1 MKKTLIT
8 DFTTDNFQ
16 LASYLLSAGYPIQK
30 LDKNNPRRAQFF
42 FEDST
47 SLREEVRRFIS
58 YEAVVEPHRYFSAQ
72 KDIKQ
77 LLYAD

>member
-1 MKKTLIT
+1 MTRVIPEYS
-8 DFTTDNFQ
+8 TDNFQ
-16 LASYLLSAGYPIQK
+16 LASYLLSAGYPILK
-30 LDKNNPRRAQFF
+30 LDKNNPRRAQFY
-42 FEDST
+42 FEEST
-47 SLREEVRRFIS
+47 SLREEVKRFIS